1 MNPNSEEGG
10 YACREH
16 KHKVKPPKEIKGL
29 PETAMLDAGYW
40 ILDSEGSSVLLQWEK
55 SPSMK
60 QIRQLPWHFSIIISL

>member
-16 KHKVKPPKEIKGL
+16 KHKVKPPKEIEGL

-40 ILDSEGSSVLLQWEK
+40 TV
-55 SPSMK
+55 
-60 QIRQLPWHFSIIISL
+60 RAH

>member
-10 YACREH
+10 YACKEH
-16 KHKVKPPKEIKGL
+16 KHKVKPPKKIEGL
-29 PETAMLDAGYW
+29 PETGMLDAGYW
-40 ILDSEGSSVLLQWEK
+40 ILDSEGPLALLQWEK